1 MAFIDAQL
9 SDRVAYGF
17 KAGPQYMNQVIS
29 MANGREKRAADW
41 MYPRIR
47 FSASYEN
54 FKQQYRDEIL
64 AAFHACRGRLHCFK
78 FKDWTDSVA
87 VNEAIA
93 PEIGTTDAVQLVKT
107 YTFGAQTAE
116 RMIQCTDSSVTLTK
130 DGSPFTAYTLDADT
144 GLVTPDAAW
153 GAGEYAWSGP
163 VLVWVRFDND
173 YNAFS
178 IDEWDSATANI
189 ELIEVRR

>member
-9 SDRVAYGF
+9 SERVAYGF
-17 KAGPQYMNQVIS
+17 KAGPEYSTQIVAMT
-29 MANGREKRAADW
+29 NGREKRAGEW
-41 MYPRIR
+41 LLPRIR

-78 FKDWTDSVA
+78 FKDWTDLVA
-87 VNEAIA
+87 IDEPVA
-93 PEIGTTDAVQLVKT
+93 PEIGTTNPMQLVKT
-107 YTFGAQTAE
+107 YAFGAQTAE

-130 DGSPFTAYTLDADT
+130 DGGAFTAYTLDADT

-153 GAGEYAWSGP
+153 EAGEYAWSGP
-163 VLVWVRFDND
+163 VFVWVRFDSD